1 MRHMGELPVVPVPDE
16 GRSHMTAL
24 RFPSRTEDLWSPT
37 PLSLASADRL
47 AALPRSNREPRR

>member
-1 MRHMGELPVVPVPDE
+1 MRHMGEWPVVFWADE

-24 RFPSRTEDLWSPT
+24 RFPSRTENLWSPT

-47 AALPRSNREPRR
+47 AAPLRSDREPRR